1 MYALKFVS
9 AIFFLAL
16 VQCVVSQDVDLVPE
30 GGLCETIAGPRPCGF
45 FVRFFNVVGSN
56 VFYKGAAGLKCC
68 ILGPDNGICLRECVE
83 PVPQGGSCETIAGPK
98 PCAAGLKCC
107 ILGPDNGICLRE
119 CVEPVPQGGSCET
132 IAGPKPCAAG
142 LKCCILGPDN
152 GICLQKC
159 RKTRY

>member
-9 AIFFLAL
+9 AIFLLAL
-16 VQCVVSQDVDLVPE
+16 VQCVVSQDVDLVPK
-30 GGLCETIAGPRPCGF
+30 GGLCKVKQSLAR
-45 FVRFFNVVGSN
+45 
-56 VFYKGAAGLKCC
+56 AAGLKCC